1 MRTRMTCACTPAG
14 AYRLISGSTIR
25 LDDGM
30 IRPMRAVMIK
40 TSGADAGAMQARNN
54 LVTEERQLV
63 DVVDERHRDAG
74 EAGLAQVDELLR
86 HMVGVAH
93 DGQAAHALGV
103 LAALG
108 EVFLHRHGVGA
119 DVLQRQDAVD
129 RRPVGVLDD
138 AVLIIVL
145 RLAFRRLAGDDA
157 HRIDAELAPQLRCGV
172 PGLGDAPGFMITGRV
187 PPQGFGLPRMPVMCR
202 YFPSKSKS
210 SLSDQIILMTSIHS

>member
-1 MRTRMTCACTPAG
+1 MRGSSSGKETWCGPVMRSRMTCAWTPAG
-14 AYRLISGSTIR
+14 AYRATSGSTIR

-30 IRPMRAVMIK
+30 IRPMRAVMTE
-40 TSGADAGAMQARNN
+40 TSGADAGALQARND
-54 LVTEERQLV
+54 LVAEERQLV

-74 EAGLAQVDELLR
+74 EAGLAEVDELLR
-86 HMVGVAH
+86 HVVGVAH

-145 RLAFRRLAGDDA
+145 GLAFGRLARDDA
-157 HRIDAELAPQLRCGV
+157 DRIDAEIAPE
-172 PGLGDAPGFMITGRV
+172 
-187 PPQGFGLPRMPVMCR
+187 
-202 YFPSKSKS
+202 
-210 SLSDQIILMTSIHS
+210 